1 MTIKCEASPN
11 AVTLRVP
18 AGTTRV
24 LVLYEGARPAIN
36 TESVEVMRIPY
47 FQCRAIRAVG
57 ERCRRTTWTA
67 TINETQLCNCHLAWP
82 AEGRSMMQVAAGWP
96 EAGRMQGLEVPAL
109 MPAALPGPRTPPS
122 LVR

>member
-1 MTIKCEASPN
+1 MTVKGESTPN
-11 AVTLRVP
+11 TLIVRVP
-18 AGTTRV
+18 TGTTRV
-24 LVLYEGARPAIN
+24 VVVYEGTRPTVT
-36 TESVEVMRIPY
+36 TEQIEVMRIPMY
-47 FQCRAIRAVG
+47 QCRAIRAVG